1 MEMPPVFQKPILKR
15 ESQVTSMPNL
25 ISNLFGGS
33 FFFFF
38 LQEMLINTA
47 SDLPTQ
53 FIISKQIRKTIF

>member
-33 FFFFF
+33 FFF